1 MSSKNFSWRYSL
13 AATVLLLSPFDL
25 LASLGMDMYLPAVPF
40 MPNALGTTASTIQ
53 LTLTTYLVMIGAG
66 QLLFGPL
73 SDRLGRRPVLQ
84 ACGASA
90 CLVSTFATVRDIYA
104 GREESNVIYGI
115 LGSMLAMVPAVGP
128 LLGALVD
135 MWLGWRAIFAFLG
148 LGMIAA
154 SAAAWRFWP
163 ETRVQRVAGLQWS
176 QLLLPVKCL
185 NFWLYTLC
193 YAAGMGSFFVFFS
206 IAPGLMMGRQG
217 VSQLGFSLLFATVAI
232 AMVFTARFMGR
243 VIPKWGSPSV
253 LRMGM
258 GCLIAGAVLL
268 AITEI
273 WALQSVLGF
282 IAPMWLV
289 GIGVATA
296 VSVAPNGALR
306 GFDHVAGTVTAVY
319 FCLGGV
325 LLGSIGTL
333 IISLLPRNT
342 AWPVVVYCLT
352 LATVVLGLSC
362 VSRVKGSRGQGEHDV
377 VALQSA
383 ESTSNPNR

>member
-1 MSSKNFSWRYSL
+1 
-13 AATVLLLSPFDL
+13 
-25 LASLGMDMYLPAVPF
+25 
-40 MPNALGTTASTIQ
+40 
-53 LTLTTYLVMIGAG
+53 
-66 QLLFGPL
+66 
-73 SDRLGRRPVLQ
+73 
-84 ACGASA
+84 
-90 CLVSTFATVRDIYA
+90 
-104 GREESNVIYGI
+104 
-115 LGSMLAMVPAVGP
+115 
-128 LLGALVD
+128 

-273 WALQSVLGF
+273 WASQSVLGF

-296 VSVAPNGALR
+296 VSVSPNGALR

-342 AWPVVVYCLT
+342 AAGCR
-352 LATVVLGLSC
+352 VLFDPCNSRARSVLCFPSEGLSRRGSMMW
-362 VSRVKGSRGQGEHDV
+362 SRYKVRKVHQIPIVERMWQAIAQQIAAADPKPLRGFGRLSSGVRCTKHIIAHSQTIRSSLLLLFLSVHNKPYTNWEIYHERL
-377 VALQSA
+377 AFSCYRN
-383 ESTSNPNR
+383 SWRSNRNIRIKI

>member
-1 MSSKNFSWRYSL
+1 M
-13 AATVLLLSPFDL
+13 
-25 LASLGMDMYLPAVPF
+25 
-40 MPNALGTTASTIQ
+40 
-53 LTLTTYLVMIGAG
+53 
-66 QLLFGPL
+66 
-73 SDRLGRRPVLQ
+73 
-84 ACGASA
+84 
-90 CLVSTFATVRDIYA
+90 
-104 GREESNVIYGI
+104 
-115 LGSMLAMVPAVGP
+115 
-128 LLGALVD
+128 
-135 MWLGWRAIFAFLG
+135 
-148 LGMIAA
+148 
-154 SAAAWRFWP
+154 
-163 ETRVQRVAGLQWS
+163 
-176 QLLLPVKCL
+176 
-185 NFWLYTLC
+185 
-193 YAAGMGSFFVFFS
+193 
-206 IAPGLMMGRQG
+206 
-217 VSQLGFSLLFATVAI
+217 
-232 AMVFTARFMGR
+232 
-243 VIPKWGSPSV
+243 
-253 LRMGM
+253 
-258 GCLIAGAVLL
+258 L